1 MKKTHPI
8 RRLLLLLLAALVAGL
23 AAMPMLSSLETEEQD
38 AASILS
44 AGAERRTV
52 SRFLSYGAPLET
64 QQPEAVTVPSGV
76 GVTEY
81 LVSGGDTVRA
91 GDPIARVDRVSVMTA
106 VQQVQQSLETIAGEM
121 KEVRAQITPGIITVD
136 ESGSVCVWTAGRSRK
151 PSRGTISNLP
161 PCRSSTGSM
170 NSCWI
175 CSCCARMTR

>member
-8 RRLLLLLLAALVAGL
+8 RRLLLLLLLAALVAGL
-23 AAMPMLSSLETEEQD
+23 AAMPMLSSLEAEEQD

-64 QQPEAVTVPSGV
+64 QHPEAVTVPSGV

-106 VQQVQQSLETIAGEM
+106 VQQVQQSLETIAEEM

-136 ESGSVCVWTAGRSRK
+136 ESGSVCGRQADRGSQAGGLS
-151 PSRGTISNLP
+151 PI
-161 PCRSSTGSM
+161 CRPVG
-170 NSCWI
+170 
-175 CSCCARMTR
+175 AAPGL